1 MRAETFEHLCGV
13 LKERSG
19 LALQNDKTYLL
30 ESRLLPIA
38 RKRGL
43 DGLDGLVDT
52 MRRNGDEQLLRDVT
66 EAMTTNES
74 FFFRDNTPFDV
85 FRETVL
91 PEVIEARKAA
101 KSIRIWCAACS
112 TGQEPY
118 SLAMILKDKSAML
131 AGWRIEII
139 GTDLSPTVLEK
150 AKSGIYSQ
158 FEVQRGLPIQMLM
171 KYFTETNEMWQI
183 DSAIRGMVKYRVH
196 NLLEDIA
203 SLGVFDVIYCR
214 NVLIY
219 FDVPTK
225 IDVLERLCNL
235 LAPHGALFLGGAE
248 TVVGITASFKPVP
261 GKRGLYRAV
270 PSRH

>member
-1 MRAETFEHLCGV
+1 MRADNLDHLCGI
-13 LKERSG
+13 LKQRSG
-19 LALQNDKTYLL
+19 LSLRSDKAYLL

-38 RKRGL
+38 LKRGL
-43 DGLDGLVDT
+43 DGLDGLVDA
-52 MRRNGDEQLLRDVT
+52 MRLNGDEQLLHDIT

-74 FFFRDNTPFDV
+74 FFFRDNTPFDL
-85 FRETVL
+85 FRDTVL
-91 PEVIEARKAA
+91 PELMEARKDAR
-101 KSIRIWCAACS
+101 SIRIWCAACS

-118 SLAMILKDKSAML
+118 SLAMILKENSAML

-171 KYFTETNEMWQI
+171 KYFSQTNEMWQV

-196 NLLEDIA
+196 NLLEDVQ
-203 SLGVFDVIYCR
+203 SLGTFDVIYCR

-225 IDVLERLCNL
+225 TGVLERLRHL
-235 LAPHGALFLGGAE
+235 LPPHGSLFLGGAE
-248 TVVGITASFKPVP
+248 TVIGITDSFKPVL

-270 PSRH
+270 PRTH